1 MRRSNLPAEL
11 NRFVGRATEQAEL
24 ARLLEESRLVTVVG
38 VGGVG
43 KTRLAL
49 RAAAAAKKRY
59 GDEVRIAELAPLR
72 DPELVAHALVE
83 ALGLTDHTLR
93 APREVL
99 VEHLAER
106 RLLLVLDGFEHLVES
121 CAPLVRELLA
131 HAPGLTVLAAGRR
144 PLRVAGEAVFTLAPM
159 CEADA
164 VALLAE
170 RAAEAGAPVLPSGAP
185 TAAPRTADAPAHGRV
200 RMSARASAPDAR
212 DSVRDAARGSTHG
225 SPGSARDSAYD
236 SVRELCRRLDG
247 IPLALELAAGRLPL
261 LSVEQMLTRLGD
273 RFRLLTLGSRGA
285 LPRHQTLRTA
295 IGWSHELC
303 TPEERLLWAR
313 LSVFAGP
320 FDLEAVEYVC
330 GGPELP
336 TDRILD
342 LLGGLLA
349 QSLVAREDTPAGP
362 GYRILD
368 TVAAYGAEWLAA
380 LGDTERL
387 RRRHRDWY
395 MGLATWCELEWFSP
409 RQAEVAARTDA
420 ALPNL
425 RAALDLCLELPEDAH
440 LAQHLAGTLWF
451 AWVGCG
457 RLSEGRHWLERALA
471 LESGHEEARL
481 KALWVLGYVTV
492 LQGDG
497 TAAVAALHECG
508 ERARASRNALAEAY
522 ATHRMG
528 CLALLSDEMPRAEEL
543 IGRALEA
550 YRELGELNSNVLMG
564 QVELAMARAFLGD
577 LEGAVAIC
585 REVREICEE
594 RGERWTRAYA
604 LYVLAFSAWTR
615 GAYEEARELLAECVT
630 INHAFHDLVG
640 LVLAIELLALV
651 TVSEGDPLEAAVL
664 QGAAVPVW
672 DTVGIQLFGSGS
684 FDGPRTLCEQRA
696 GEALGAEAYA
706 AAFRA
711 GLGLSLDAT
720 VERALVNRRDPA
732 IDGGAAPAGQA
743 APRPFRTARSAAVP
757 GTRKPAGSPTRS
769 GGEAAGREPR

>member
-11 NRFVGRATEQAEL
+11 NRFVGRAAEEAAL
-24 ARLLEESRLVTVVG
+24 TALLQTSRLVTVVG

-49 RAAAAAKKRY
+49 RAAAGAQKRY
-59 GDEVRIAELAPLR
+59 GEGVRLAGLAPLR
-72 DPELVAHALVE
+72 DPALVAYALVE
-83 ALGLTDHTLR
+83 ALGLTDHTPR

-106 RLLLVLDGFEHLVES
+106 RMLLVVDGFEHLVEA
-121 CAPLVRELLA
+121 CAPLLRELLA

-144 PLRVAGEAVFTLAPM
+144 PLRVAGESVFPLAPM
-159 CEADA
+159 DEADA
-164 VALLAE
+164 MALLAE
-170 RAAEAGAPVLPSGAP
+170 RAAEAGAPVTGSLPA
-185 TAAPRTADAPAHGRV
+185 
-200 RMSARASAPDAR
+200 
-212 DSVRDAARGSTHG
+212 
-225 SPGSARDSAYD
+225 SPGEPDLPAVPPTGPEA
-236 SVRELCRRLDG
+236 VRELCRRLDG

-261 LSVEQMLTRLGD
+261 LTVEQMLLRLDD
-273 RFRLLTLGSRGA
+273 RFRLLADGERGV

-330 GGPELP
+330 GSRELP
-336 TDRILD
+336 PERILD
-342 LLGGLLA
+342 HLGGLLA
-349 QSLVAREDTPAGP
+349 QSLVSREDAPAGP
-362 GYRILD
+362 AYRLLD

-380 LGDTERL
+380 LGDTERM

-409 RQAEVAARTDA
+409 RQPEVAARTDA

-425 RAALDLCLELPEDAH
+425 RAALDLCLELPDDAH

-457 RLSEGRHWLERALA
+457 RLSEGRHWLERAVA

-508 ERARASRNALAEAY
+508 ERARSSRNALAEAY

-528 CLALLSDEMPRAEEL
+528 CLALLSDDLPRAESL
-543 IGRALEA
+543 IGRALDS

-564 QVELAMARAFLGD
+564 RVEVAMALAFRGD

-585 REVREICEE
+585 REVREVCEE
-594 RGERWTRAYA
+594 RGELWTRAYA

-615 GAYEEARELLAECVT
+615 DALGEARELLTECVS
-630 INHAFHDLVG
+630 INHTFRDLVG

-651 TVSEGDPLEAAVL
+651 TVSEGDPAEAAVL

-672 DTVGIQLFGSGS
+672 DTVGIRLFGSEA
-684 FDGPRTLCEQRA
+684 FDGPRALCEQRA
-696 GEALGAEAYA
+696 VEALGAEAFGVA
-706 AAFRA
+706 VQEGRR
-711 GLGLSLDAT
+711 LSLDAV
-720 VERALVNRRDPA
+720 VERALAGRRDPSL
-732 IDGGAAPAGQA
+732 GAPRDAT
-743 APRPFRTARSAAVP
+743 APRPFRTGRSAAVP
-757 GTRKPAGSPTRS
+757 GTRKPAGSPTGK
-769 GGEAAGREPR
+769 GGEAAG